1 MDEPEDGNIRN
12 AQNNIQDADLSDE
25 TQDFRFLNLLNK
37 TGTTAL
43 PRRGEKDFEPDGTDL
58 QDRVLNESRQAMHEA
73 LLGERKHSSKQH
85 VSATWRPS
93 QRMAEV
99 HVARGPHFK
108 TVGKADRRGVL
119 WLLPEETIYL
129 VERGNLEC
137 WWEEG
142 VPMSLQ
148 GVYASALDG
157 CGGLERYQV
166 YTYLKRAGYILARAP
181 TFFHDDDKVVEREER
196 GEGIIGTI
204 RPATTTPP
212 GIFKQLFTSL
222 FLTRTKPPPFGPVIA
237 QGTYRTYD
245 SIYSRLSIIPT
256 HHPPHT
262 PTNMVAVASE
272 TPFRIAYKVWKP
284 QPHFRKSDPPPADFL
299 VAVAS
304 ARETSLPTLSQLS
317 ALFDSVPVDE
327 KTGGKSQF
335 RRLKDGHRKCLVS
348 QSWDTEV
355 TTFIKFAHVG
365 FWVGPIFY
373 GKREGEGW
381 REIGRWCRR
390 ERTRQR

>member
-1 MDEPEDGNIRN
+1 
-12 AQNNIQDADLSDE
+12 
-25 TQDFRFLNLLNK
+25 
-37 TGTTAL
+37 
-43 PRRGEKDFEPDGTDL
+43 
-58 QDRVLNESRQAMHEA
+58 MHEA
-73 LLGERKHSSKQH
+73 LLGERKHSGKQY

-99 HVARGPHFK
+99 HMARGPHFK

-148 GVYASALDG
+148 GVYATALDG

-166 YTYLKRAGYILARAP
+166 YAYLKRAGYILARAP
-181 TFFHDDDKVVEREER
+181 TFFHDDDDEEAMGG
-196 GEGIIGTI
+196 GEKEEKMVGTI
-204 RPATTTPP
+204 RPATTTSP
-212 GIFKQLFTSL
+212 GIFKQLFATL
-222 FLTRTKPPPFGPVIA
+222 FLTRPKPPPAGPVVA

-245 SIYSRLSIIPT
+245 SIYSRLSIIPS

-262 PTNMVAVASE
+262 PTNIITAASE

-284 QPHFRKSDPPPADFL
+284 QPHFKKSDPPPADFL
-299 VAVAS
+299 VAVIS

-327 KTGGKSQF
+327 KTSGKPQF
-335 RRLKDGHRKCLVS
+335 QRLKDGYRNVILAIVDS
-348 QSWDTEV
+348 GV
-355 TTFIKFAHVG
+355 TSFIKFADVG
-365 FWVGPIFY
+365 FGDEPMYKWKGGRGRGG
-373 GKREGEGW
+373 GKLGG
-381 REIGRWCRR
+381 GRGRGR
-390 ERTRQR
+390 GSGRGGGRGGNVARGTS